1 MSTLPFLLGL
11 FLNFLPIIYGEKMCR
26 RYVCNSKTNDLSS
39 DAINRICMYEKNT
52 AKDLF
57 KVLVY
62 PTMCKG
68 TILNK
73 PNRKRIL
80 RLLLHLTG

>member
-1 MSTLPFLLGL
+1 MNSSVLFALLL
-11 FLNFLPIIYGEKMCR
+11 FLTIVDAEKMCR
-26 RYVCNSKTNDLSS
+26 RFICNSKTNDLSNE
-39 DAINRICMYEKNT
+39 AINRICMYEKNT

-68 TILNK
+68 ILF
-73 PNRKRIL
+73 
-80 RLLLHLTG
+80 LL